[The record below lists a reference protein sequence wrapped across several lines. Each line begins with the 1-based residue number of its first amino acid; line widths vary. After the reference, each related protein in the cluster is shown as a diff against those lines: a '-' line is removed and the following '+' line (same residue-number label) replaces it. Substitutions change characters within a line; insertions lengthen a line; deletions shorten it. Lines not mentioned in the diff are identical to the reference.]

1 MTTKAYAVT
10 FDGSGTDEKV
20 LPQGIYWYLMT
31 ASTPIDIRTRGFNST
46 IAPLEMTGVPAGSR
60 FGPLTPD
67 KKWQN
72 LVLSSSAAQSVVIV
86 ISDDAEFA
94 AASAVTV
101 VGSVTTL
108 ESRSSALASIG
119 NTSIANGASATI
131 AANANRKK
139 IHICNP
145 STPAGTQIAS
155 LWVSATNAA
164 SPRGVELAPGTTFT
178 LETTAQIFV
187 RNDSGAA
194 LDYTYLEETV

>member
-1 MTTKAYAVT
+1 MTTKSYTVV
-10 FDGSGTDEKV
+10 FDGTGADDKA

-31 ASTPIDIRTRGFNST
+31 AGTAIDISARGFNSAA
-46 IAPLEMTGVPAGSR
+46 APLEMTGVPAGSR

-72 LVLSSSAAQSVVIV
+72 LVLHSTVAQSVTIV

-101 VGSVTTL
+101 VGNVTTV
-108 ESRSSALASIG
+108 ESRSSALASIA

-131 AANANRKK
+131 AANANRRK

-145 STPAGTQIAS
+145 STPAVSQIAS

-164 SPRGVELAPGTTFT
+164 SPRGVEVAPGVTFT
-178 LETTAQIFV
+178 LATTAQIFV

-194 LDYTYLEETV
+194 LDYTYLEET